1 MHPALPRSV
10 LYCQTPHL
18 DNGAF
23 SCVKSPAL
31 LMQQTPHNAG
41 KSLLSGMQNLD
52 IHGRI
57 SRAMIVAT
65 ACAVVGSLVFA
76 DWRITT
82 GLVLGGILA
91 LLNHRWL
98 RSSTA
103 AVFSVLVE
111 GDKPK
116 LRLTHYFLRYMVVGA
131 VVFVAY
137 QLNVVSLAA
146 TLIGLCSFVA
156 AIFVEAFREFY
167 FAFIQR
173 EEIN

>member
-1 MHPALPRSV
+1 
-10 LYCQTPHL
+10 
-18 DNGAF
+18 
-23 SCVKSPAL
+23 
-31 LMQQTPHNAG
+31 
-41 KSLLSGMQNLD
+41 MQNLD

-57 SRAMIVAT
+57 SRAMMLAT
-65 ACAVVGSLVFA
+65 AFAVVGSLVFA
-76 DWRITT
+76 PWRITT

-103 AVFSVLVE
+103 AVFSVLVD

-116 LRLTHYFLRYMVVGA
+116 LRLTHYFLRYMVVGT

-137 QLNVVSLAA
+137 QLNVVSLPA

>member
-1 MHPALPRSV
+1 
-10 LYCQTPHL
+10 
-18 DNGAF
+18 
-23 SCVKSPAL
+23 
-31 LMQQTPHNAG
+31 MQQTPDNAG
-41 KSLLSGMQNLD
+41 KSLLLGMQNLD

-65 ACAVVGSLVFA
+65 ACAVVASLVFA
-76 DWRITT
+76 DWRVTT

-98 RSSTA
+98 RNSTS
-103 AVFSVLVE
+103 AVFSVLVD
-111 GDKPK
+111 GKKPK
-116 LRLTHYFLRYMVVGA
+116 LRLTHYFLRYLVVGA

-137 QLNVVSLAA
+137 TLNVVSLAA

-173 EEIN
+173 EETN